1 MLEIKYGLI
10 DVTAADDAVSE
21 CTDTQEYADIQA
33 IHTPDLDRLPVKTFA
48 TLEQN
53 QWILDGS
60 RKAFP
65 ENPKE
70 ENWGLWSK
78 QMSDENG
85 VFSVPIA
92 LTINFTMNHTSEGLT
107 LYFRPDTDDYAAEMQ
122 IDYYNSAGELILSK
136 TFAPDAAE
144 YFAAGIAENY
154 RKIVLTFRKTS
165 LPYRYLKLTEI
176 KYGAVKVFDEDS
188 IISADILEEVDVT
201 GAELSINTLE
211 FTVYTSDFQLLDPA
225 GIYAALQQKQAI
237 AVTQKDEEGVETSF
251 GTFFLEEPYSEDDDT
266 TTMQC
271 VDFLGVIDKTDFLG
285 GIYFAKNAGDLLT
298 EIMASAE
305 VEEDEY
311 EVAPEIAA
319 KSITGWIPICTH
331 REALQQLAFAVG
343 AVVDCSR
350 GKTIRIYEPETAVSG
365 TITHDEKFLGH
376 KVSLKALVT
385 GIEVTTHKYV
395 TSADSSNAFEGT
407 LSAGTHL
414 VTFSEPYSSLSVSGA
429 TITESG
435 ANFAEVTVQTAG
447 TVMITG
453 KRYEDSTGIIGVYAT
468 ELPAN
473 AKPNILSV
481 DSVATLINADNAPEI
496 ASRLYDY
503 CQNRY
508 IDEGE
513 TVLGRQKAGQVWKMN
528 SLNGRDLSG
537 YINSLEL
544 DLMKETAAVKFTG
557 ESEERVTE

>member
-1 MLEIKYGLI
+1 MLEIKYALI
-10 DVTAADDAVSE
+10 DVTAADDAVSA
-21 CTDTQEYADIQA
+21 CTDTQDYADIQA

-60 RKAFP
+60 RKTFP

-78 QMSDENG
+78 QMSGENG
-85 VFSVPIA
+85 VFSVPIV
-92 LTINFTMNHTSEGLT
+92 LTINFTMSHTSEGLT
-107 LYFRPDTDDYAAEMQ
+107 LYFRPDTDDYAADMQ
-122 IDYYNSAGELILSK
+122 IDYYNSADELILSK

-144 YFAAGIAENY
+144 YFAAGVAENY

-237 AVTQKDEEGVETSF
+237 TVTQKNEEGEETPF

-285 GIYFAKNAGDLLT
+285 GIYVAKNAGELLA
-298 EIMASAE
+298 EIMTSAE

-311 EVAPEIAA
+311 EVTPELAA

-331 REALQQLAFAVG
+331 REALQQWAFAVG

-350 GKTIRIYEPETAVSG
+350 GKKIRIYEPETVVFG
-365 TITHDEKFLGH
+365 TISHDDKFIGH

-385 GIEVTTHKYV
+385 GIEVTTHKYAA
-395 TSADSSNAFEGT
+395 SADTSNAFEGT

-414 VTFSEPYSSLSVSGA
+414 VTFSEPYSSISVSGA
-429 TITESG
+429 IITESG
-435 ANFAEVTVQTAG
+435 ANYARVTVQTKG
-447 TVMITG
+447 TVVITG
-453 KRYEDSTGIIGVYAT
+453 KRYDDSTGIVGIYAS

-481 DSVATLINADNAPEI
+481 DSGATLINADNAPEI

-503 CQNRY
+503 YQNRY
-508 IDEGE
+508 FDEGE
-513 TVLGRQKAGQVWKMN
+513 IMPGKQKVGHVWKMN
-528 SLNGRDLSG
+528 SLNGRDLEG
-537 YINSLEL
+537 YVNSLEI
-544 DLMKETAAVKFTG
+544 DLVTETAAIKLTG
-557 ESEERVTE
+557 KPAERKQ

>member
-21 CTDTQEYADIQA
+21 CTGTQEYADIQA

-60 RKAFP
+60 RKTFP

-188 IISADILEEVDVT
+188 IISADILEEVDIT

-225 GIYAALQQKQAI
+225 GVYAALQQKQAI

-285 GIYFAKNAGDLLT
+285 GVYFAKNAGDLLA

-311 EVAPEIAA
+311 EVAPELAA

-331 REALQQLAFAVG
+331 REALQQWAFAVG

-395 TSADSSNAFEGT
+395 ASADSSNAFEGI
-407 LSAGTHL
+407 LAAGTHL

-429 TITESG
+429 TIAGSG
-435 ANFAEVTVQTAG
+435 ANYARVTVQTAG
-447 TVMITG
+447 TVVITG
-453 KRYEDSTGIIGVYAT
+453 NRYEDSTGIVGIYAS

-481 DSVATLINADNAPEI
+481 DYGATLINADNAPEI

-503 CQNRY
+503 YQNRY
-508 IDEGE
+508 FDEGE
-513 TVLGRQKAGQVWKMN
+513 IIPGKQKVGHVWKMN
-528 SLNGRDLSG
+528 SLNGRDLEG
-537 YINSLEL
+537 YVNSLEI
-544 DLMKETAAVKFTG
+544 DLVTETAAIKLTG
-557 ESEERVTE
+557 KPAEREQ

>member
-1 MLEIKYGLI
+1 MLEIKYALI
-10 DVTAADDAVSE
+10 DVTAADDAVSA
-21 CTDTQEYADIQA
+21 CTDTQDYADIQE

-60 RKAFP
+60 RKAFT

-78 QMSDENG
+78 QMSGENG
-85 VFSVPIA
+85 VFSAPIV

-107 LYFRPDTDDYAAEMQ
+107 LYFRPDTDDYAADMQ
-122 IDYYNSAGELILSK
+122 IDYYNSADELILSK

-144 YFAAGIAENY
+144 YFAAGVAENY

-188 IISADILEEVDVT
+188 IISADIFEEVDVT

-225 GIYAALQQKQAI
+225 GVYAALQQKQAI
-237 AVTQKDEEGVETSF
+237 AVTQKDEEGEETHF

-266 TTMQC
+266 TTMHC

-285 GIYFAKNAGDLLT
+285 GIYFAKNAGELLT
-298 EIMASAE
+298 EIMTSAE

-311 EVAPEIAA
+311 EVAPELAA
-319 KSITGWIPICTH
+319 KSITGWIPICKH
-331 REALQQLAFAVG
+331 REALQQWAFAVG

-350 GKTIRIYEPETAVSG
+350 GKKIRIYEPETVVSG
-365 TITHDEKFLGH
+365 TISHDDKFIGH

-385 GIEVTTHKYV
+385 GIEVTTHKYAASV
-395 TSADSSNAFEGT
+395 DTSNAFEGT

-414 VTFSEPYSSLSVSGA
+414 VTFSEPYSDISASGA
-429 TITESG
+429 TIAESG
-435 ANFAEVTVQTAG
+435 ANYARVTVQTAG
-447 TVMITG
+447 TVIITG
-453 KRYEDSTGIIGVYAT
+453 KRYDDSTGIVGTYAS

-481 DSVATLINADNAPEI
+481 DSGATLINADNTQEI
-496 ASRLYDY
+496 SRRLYDY
-503 CQNRY
+503 YQNRY
-508 IDEGE
+508 FDEGE
-513 TVLGRQKAGQVWKMN
+513 IIPGRQKVGYVWKMN
-528 SLNGRDLSG
+528 SLNGRDLEG
-537 YINSLEL
+537 YVNSLEI
-544 DLMKETAAVKFTG
+544 DLVTETAAIKLTG
-557 ESEERVTE
+557 KPAERE